1 MSRSLIG
8 RLIRSQPS
16 LLVSRNAPLTEDE
29 IASYTTAH
37 HQPAQLVQSRA
48 LHGEP
53 DFLHD
58 MSDGGLLK
66 RPRHLPLDP
75 LVPFSSTLPSPGPV
89 LSSVSRRR
97 TTRRSVAESKPE
109 KENARCRALPPE
121 ESGIGSRGSGSV
133 SCGGSRGSEA

>member
-75 LVPFSSTLPSPGPV
+75 LVLLHLAFSWAGSLFCF
-89 LSSVSRRR
+89 
-97 TTRRSVAESKPE
+97 AETDDQALGGREQAGEGECEVPRLT
-109 KENARCRALPPE
+109 ARGERY
-121 ESGIGSRGSGSV
+121 R
-133 SCGGSRGSEA
+133 